1 MTVIPVFG
9 TPTLS
14 VEDVQFVMDN
24 NREMKI
30 WQWVQHLNAQPRAVE
45 VKPHHLQYVLN
56 KCKADC
62 EETLVQYVSEGN
74 PRQAAALLRFRDDCL
89 PVKKLRQARQD
100 ALAFRCR
107 PPLKTWKNASDD
119 DSEP

>member
-1 MTVIPVFG
+1 MNVIPVFG

-14 VEDVQFVMDN
+14 VEDVQFVIGN

-30 WQWVQHLNAQPRAVE
+30 WQLVQHLNAQPRAAE
-45 VKPHHLQYVLN
+45 VKPHHLQSVLN

-62 EETLVQYVSEGN
+62 EETIVQCVSEGN

-89 PVKKLRQARQD
+89 PVKKLRQARPD